1 MNKEKL
7 LKVSAWVNVGIQIL
21 NFVAMF
27 LNNFQVSPD
36 SSSPVQLVA
45 NNSNVKG
52 IILQTVIAFGLGMI
66 QSKLP
71 RILKKTS

>member
-1 MNKEKL
+1 MKEKI
-7 LKVSAWVNVGIQIL
+7 LKISALVNVAIQIL

-36 SSSPVQLVA
+36 SPSPVQLVA
-45 NNSNVKG
+45 NGNNVKG
-52 IILQTVIAFGLGMI
+52 VILQAVIAFGLGMI
-66 QSKLP
+66 QAKLP

>member
-21 NFVAMF
+21 NFIAMC
-27 LNNFQVSPD
+27 LNNFQLTQD
-36 SSSPVQLVA
+36 ATNPVQLVA
-45 NNSNVKG
+45 NGNNVKSVL
-52 IILQTVIAFGLGMI
+52 LQTVIAFGLGMI

-71 RILKKTS
+71 RILKKN